1 MRLKFPLFTCVSFLL
16 LSSCFGRFVVEKN
29 SLKVASPDSLKGL
42 HECAIGNFGVPQ
54 YGGTLVGSVFYP
66 KSNQKAC
73 SNFQDVDLSFKTKPG
88 GIPIFLLADRGDCY
102 FTLKAW
108 NAQNGGAAAILVADD
123 RVEPLITMD
132 TPEEEDARADY
143 LQNITIPSALIS
155 KDLGDKIKKELSK
168 GEMVSINLDW
178 REALPHPDERVEYE
192 LWTNSNDECG
202 PKCDSQLSFI
212 RNFKGAAQ
220 ILEQGGYT
228 QFTPHYI
235 TWYCPEAFILSKQ
248 CKSQCINH
256 GRYCAPDPE
265 QDFSRGYDGK
275 DVVEQNL
282 RQACFFKVANESGK
296 PWQWWDYVT
305 DFSIRCPMKENK
317 YTKECADKVI
327 QSLGVDIKKIDEC
340 VGDTEADVENPILKA
355 EQESQIGKGSRGDVT
370 ILPTLVVNN
379 RQYRGKLDKGAV
391 LKAICSG
398 FEETTEPAICLT
410 KDMETNECL
419 YNNGGCWQD
428 KAANITACRDTF
440 RGRVCECPIV
450 QGVKFTGDGYT
461 HCEAS
466 GALRCEIN
474 NGGCWKGTKD
484 GRTYSA
490 CIDDRTKG
498 CKCPPGFKGDGD
510 SCEDIDECKEKLAC
524 QCPECKCKN
533 TWGSYECSC
542 SSNALYIHEH
552 DTCIS
557 KDASTEYS
565 WSFVWVVFLGLAV
578 AGVAGYALY
587 KYRIRGNIT
596 DALMTFS
603 SGIFPPRTEAYANSL
618 GKKAVPRKNWG
629 IPSIVVDHSIAT
641 FFAVS
646 VHASYK
652 IETALGA

>member
-1 MRLKFPLFTCVSFLL
+1 
-16 LSSCFGRFVVEKN
+16 
-29 SLKVASPDSLKGL
+29 
-42 HECAIGNFGVPQ
+42 
-54 YGGTLVGSVFYP
+54 
-66 KSNQKAC
+66 
-73 SNFQDVDLSFKTKPG
+73 
-88 GIPIFLLADRGDCY
+88 
-102 FTLKAW
+102 
-108 NAQNGGAAAILVADD
+108 
-123 RVEPLITMD
+123 
-132 TPEEEDARADY
+132 
-143 LQNITIPSALIS
+143 
-155 KDLGDKIKKELSK
+155 
-168 GEMVSINLDW
+168 
-178 REALPHPDERVEYE
+178 
-192 LWTNSNDECG
+192 
-202 PKCDSQLSFI
+202 
-212 RNFKGAAQ
+212 
-220 ILEQGGYT
+220 
-228 QFTPHYI
+228 
-235 TWYCPEAFILSKQ
+235 
-248 CKSQCINH
+248 
-256 GRYCAPDPE
+256 
-265 QDFSRGYDGK
+265 
-275 DVVEQNL
+275 
-282 RQACFFKVANESGK
+282 
-296 PWQWWDYVT
+296 
-305 DFSIRCPMKENK
+305 MKENK

-327 QSLGVDIKKIDEC
+327 QSLGRSYPSTIFFSVVEFMIHVSRCELWCQWLYKEFGVDIKKIDEC
-340 VGDTEADVENPILKA
+340 VGDTEADVDNPILKA

-410 KDMETNECL
+410 QDMETNECL

-498 CKCPPGFKGDGD
+498 CKCPPGFRGDGVN

-565 WSFVWVVFLGLAV
+565 GSFVWVVFLGLAV

-587 KYRIRGNIT
+587 KYRIRRYMDSEIRAIMAQYMPLDNQGEVPNH
-596 DALMTFS
+596 MTQ
-603 SGIFPPRTEAYANSL
+603 GH
-618 GKKAVPRKNWG
+618 V
-629 IPSIVVDHSIAT
+629 
-641 FFAVS
+641 
-646 VHASYK
+646 
-652 IETALGA
+652 